1 MRDDSSENER
11 NGDEEKAEAG
21 PRDQTPN
28 KPESAEETV
37 EKAAGRAG
45 ARGGGARRAT

>member
-1 MRDDSSENER
+1 MDDRSENDR
-11 NGDEEKAEAG
+11 NKEKAEG
-21 PRDQTPN
+21 GRDETRDDTGSP
-28 KPESAEETV
+28 EETV

>member
-1 MRDDSSENER
+1 MRDDRSENER
-11 NGDEEKAEAG
+11 NEDEEKAEAG
-21 PRDQTPN
+21 PRDQTRDEL
-28 KPESAEETV
+28 ESAEETV